1 MGFEATDPDRTQARE
16 EKQPVLMNYWQKPK
30 ELLTIRKQREGA
42 AAVTANKSIVI
53 RGKAYIA
60 TFTELLLCMY

>member
-16 EKQPVLMNYWQKPK
+16 EKQPILMNYWQKPK

-42 AAVTANKSIVI
+42 AAVTANKV
-53 RGKAYIA
+53 
-60 TFTELLLCMY
+60 